1 MTLCQLCVS
10 VTLTDAVMNSLLKL
24 VLLKINESSIQQST
38 SAAVV
43 ICQHQSV
50 NILPLKLV
58 FDFIL
63 IDDL

>member
-1 MTLCQLCVS
+1 
-10 VTLTDAVMNSLLKL
+10 MNSLLKL